1 MGTIV
6 ATSLHTVA
14 AVLWVGGIFLA
25 YRVLRPA
32 AMRLEP
38 PQRLTLWADVFGRFF
53 PWVWGFIVLLV
64 ISGYWDWVTRFGDLS
79 VVPLYLHAMQWVGWL
94 MIGLFAWLYFGPFK
108 TFRNHVQAGQFAEA
122 GQVMNGKMRPV
133 IAINLSLGVLEAV
146 IGASGPYWG

>member
-1 MGTIV
+1 MDTII

-32 AMRLEP
+32 AMTLEP

-64 ISGYWDWVTRFGDLS
+64 ISGYWDWVTRFGDLN

-108 TFRNHVQAGQFAEA
+108 TFRNYVQAGQFAEA

>member
-1 MGTIV
+1 MDTII
-6 ATSLHTVA
+6 ATSLHSVA

-32 AMRLEP
+32 AMTLEP
-38 PQRLTLWADVFGRFF
+38 PPRLTLWAEVFGRFF

-64 ISGYWDWVTRFGDLS
+64 ISGYWDWVTRFDDLAA
-79 VVPLYLHAMQWVGWL
+79 VPLYLHAMQWVGWL
-94 MIGLFAWLYFGPFK
+94 MIGLFAWLYFGPFQR
-108 TFRNHVQAGQFAEA
+108 FRTYVQAGQFAEA

-133 IAINLSLGVLEAV
+133 IAINLALGVLEAV